1 MKKSNIEKSFVQFII
16 DKYNPSPG
24 TTASKSDNKNP
35 SPDDEDTDEEET
47 SSSTVEK
54 LLIEY
59 KKIKDQYEYY
69 RLQNKRG

>member
-24 TTASKSDNKNP
+24 ATASKNDNKNAP
-35 SPDDEDTDEEET
+35 PDDEDTDDEDE

-59 KKIKDQYEYY
+59 KKIKDEYEHY
-69 RLQNKRG
+69 RLQNRRG